1 MIWKRIVIVA
11 SVVLNVVTIVF
22 AGLYVVGESILV
34 PIPGEPPSDMIRGA
48 VTGLFIAAWGVFN
61 VATIAIARTQRGE
74 RKRTLIVVGYMSSAC
89 IPGFGVVVAMACE
102 CDPPLLIYAITA
114 ASNALAVAAIHA
126 SSPKA
131 GICAHCGYD
140 LAGLPGDV
148 CPECGKGGTKRGQSD
163 KGTQGQR
170 GRKRQADQKTQRGEG
185 A

>member
-1 MIWKRIVIVA
+1 MIRMIWKRVLIVA

-34 PIPGEPPSDMIRGA
+34 PIPGEPPSDMIRGV
-48 VTGLFIAAWGVFN
+48 VTGLAISAWGVFN
-61 VATIAIARTQRGE
+61 IATLAIARNQRGE
-74 RKRTLIVVGYMSSAC
+74 RKRTLIVVGYMSSAG

-114 ASNALAVAAIHA
+114 AINALAVAVVHM

-131 GICAHCGYD
+131 GVGEHCGYD

-148 CPECGKGGTKRGQSD
+148 CPECGKGSEEGTEGQRDGGTKGADETGERGDSA
-163 KGTQGQR
+163 G
-170 GRKRQADQKTQRGEG
+170 
-185 A
+185 